1 MQMTEQ
7 EICKEYREAKDP
19 NHQLTILAQLNTCKT
34 EDIVEILTRNGETLR
49 KRPYQRNAKP
59 EKITVKKKEED
70 IPACVFMAVKERI
83 DWLEIKIQEMHIG
96 LKDYE
101 DQYKQLNRYLKQHV
115 TEDSDNK

>member
-19 NHQLTILAQLNTCKT
+19 NHQLTILAQLTTCKT

-59 EKITVKKKEED
+59 EEIAVSMKFL
-70 IPACVFMAVKERI
+70 CVLLPVCHPSWIRI
-83 DWLEIKIQEMHIG
+83 DM
-96 LKDYE
+96 
-101 DQYKQLNRYLKQHV
+101 
-115 TEDSDNK
+115 T